1 MRCVIKRLA
10 LLAAA
15 LMLLTVPV
23 LAVEGTMDK
32 MLEQGQQGG
41 KDECLLVAKN
51 CGSEV
56 DTIQQRIERIQ
67 KEIGRGTDV
76 YTNDELK
83 SLNRQLE
90 NEIKNL
96 EELSTGGA

>member
-1 MRCVIKRLA
+1 MRCIIKRLA

-51 CGSEV
+51 CGGEV

-83 SLNRQLE
+83 SLNRDLE

-96 EELSTGGA
+96 EQLNTGA

>member
-1 MRCVIKRLA
+1 
-10 LLAAA
+10 
-15 LMLLTVPV
+15 
-23 LAVEGTMDK
+23 MDK

-51 CGSEV
+51 CGGEV

-83 SLNRQLE
+83 SLNRDLE

-96 EELSTGGA
+96 EQLNTGA